1 MEIKDKAGQ
10 NLIRKQMQLN
20 NKFEKMICL
29 LIELEIQEAKL
40 DLMAK
45 RAQEFLVHVIRENQN
60 LDQDHGREKLKKL
73 QVRNRIS

>member
-20 NKFEKMICL
+20 NKFEEMICL